1 MDELLELLKKDARHS
16 PEILAEMLDMTAAD
30 IEARI
35 KKYEDQGIIRGYQAV
50 VNEDKLKLDRVR
62 AAIEVK
68 MKPERGGGYD
78 TTAER
83 IGKFPEVDSLFLM
96 SGGYD
101 LLVFVKGSSL
111 QEVAGFVNER
121 LATLDG
127 VTSTSTHFTLKTYKD
142 QGVLMQTEE
151 KHERLQVSP

>member
-1 MDELLELLKKDARHS
+1 MDELLKLLKQNAKLSA
-16 PEILAEMLDMTAAD
+16 EELAAMLDIPQEKIAAQ
-30 IEARI
+30 I
-35 KKYEDQGIIRGYQAV
+35 KEYEDCGIIRGYQTV
-50 VNEDKLKLDRVR
+50 INEDKLKIERVR

-78 TTAER
+78 NTAER
-83 IGKFPEVDSLFLM
+83 IGKFPEVDSIFLM

-142 QGVLMQTEE
+142 KGVLMQTEE
-151 KHERLQVSP
+151 KHERLKVSP